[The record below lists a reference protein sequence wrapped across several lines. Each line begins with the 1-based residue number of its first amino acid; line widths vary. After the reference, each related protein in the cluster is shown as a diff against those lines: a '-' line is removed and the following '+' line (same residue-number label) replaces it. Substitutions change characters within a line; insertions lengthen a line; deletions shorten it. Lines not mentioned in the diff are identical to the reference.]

1 MNIYLLSQS
10 VNNDWDTY
18 NSFVVCEETEEEAK
32 HISPSEFDFWHNN
45 AWYFTFT
52 DGHIEDE
59 PTGGH
64 TWAHPDDVTVKYL
77 GIADNSLKKGEIVCS
92 SFNAG

>member
-10 VNNDWDTY
+10 INNGWDTY
-18 NSFVVCEETEEEAK
+18 DSFVVCEETEEAAK
-32 HISPSEFDFWHNN
+32 HISPSEFDFW
-45 AWYFTFT
+45 Y
-52 DGHIEDE
+52 
-59 PTGGH
+59 